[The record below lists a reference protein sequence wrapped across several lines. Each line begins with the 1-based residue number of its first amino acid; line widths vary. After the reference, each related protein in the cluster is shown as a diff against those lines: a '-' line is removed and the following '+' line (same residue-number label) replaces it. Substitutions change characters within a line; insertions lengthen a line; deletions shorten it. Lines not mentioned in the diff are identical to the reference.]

1 MSEEMVCRKR
11 RLSSFQIIILGFAG
25 VILLGALL
33 LMLPLS
39 TTAGCVTPFHEAL
52 FTATSAVCVTGL
64 VVQDTGSYW
73 SVFGQA
79 VILTLIQIGGLGV
92 VTVAASFAL
101 LSGRRISL
109 MQRSTMQDAISA
121 PKVGGI
127 VRLTRFILRGTFL
140 IELIGALAML
150 PVFCRDYGWHGIWM
164 AVFHSISAFCNAG
177 FDILGTN
184 NNLYPSLT
192 GYVQNPV
199 INITIMLLIITGG
212 IGFLTWDDICENKL
226 HFHRYRM
233 QSKVILVTTLTLIVL
248 PALFFFFV
256 DFDALPLGARVQA
269 ALFQSVTPRTA
280 GFNTVD
286 LPAMSGASMGVMIL
300 LMLIGGSP
308 GSTAGGMKT
317 TTLAVLLSNAAATFR
332 QRDSAQFFGRRVD
345 CSAVKT
351 AATILTM
358 YLALFFGGGVFI
370 SVYEDIP
377 LSSCLYEAASAVG
390 TVGLTLGITPQL
402 HIPSQMV
409 LIALMYLGRVGGL
422 TLIYA
427 AVSSKKTGSGKA
439 SRLDKQRS
447 IYPMKNVLLIGAG
460 RFGRHIAM
468 QLSQLGHQVMA
479 VDTNE
484 ERINDVLPFVTNA
497 QIGDSTNA
505 EFLRSLGI
513 GNFDVCFVTI
523 SGSFQNSL
531 ETTSL
536 LKELGAKCVVSRAE
550 RDVQAKFLLRNGADN
565 VVYPEKQVAKWA
577 AIRFTAD
584 HIFDYIEIDEQ
595 HAIFEVQ
602 VPEAWVGKSVGEL
615 DVRRKFGI
623 NILGIKRAGKTDV
636 SVTPDTVLSDDITIL
651 TMGEYKALQ
660 KCFRI

>member
-1 MSEEMVCRKR
+1 MSEKIIYRKF

-25 VILLGALL
+25 LILLGTLM
-33 LMLPLS
+33 LMLPIS
-39 TTAGCVTPFHEAL
+39 TTEGCVTPFNEAL

-73 SVFGQA
+73 SAFGQM
-79 VILTLIQIGGLGV
+79 VILMLIQIGGLGV

-101 LSGRRISL
+101 MSGRKISL

-127 VRLTRFILRGTFL
+127 VRLTLFILRGTFL

-150 PVFCRDYGWHGIWM
+150 PVFCRDYGWHGIWL
-164 AVFHSISAFCNAG
+164 AVFHSVSAFCNAG

-184 NNLYPSLT
+184 DNLYPSLV
-192 GYVQNPV
+192 GYVQNQV

-233 QSKVILVTTLTLIVL
+233 QSKVILVTTLALIVL

-256 DFDALPLGARVQA
+256 DFGTLPLGERIQV

-280 GFNTVD
+280 GFNTVN
-286 LPAMSGASMGVMIL
+286 LPRMSGASLSLMIL

-308 GSTAGGMKT
+308 GSTAGGIKT
-317 TTLAVLLSNAAATFR
+317 TTLAVLLGNAVATFR
-332 QRDSAQFFGRRVD
+332 QRDSVQFFGRRVE
-345 CSAVKT
+345 CHAVKT

-370 SVYEDIP
+370 SVYENLP

-390 TVGLTLGITPQL
+390 TVGLSLGITPHL

-427 AVSSKKTGSGKA
+427 AVSTKKNGNGK
-439 SRLDKQRS
+439 LPQ
-447 IYPMKNVLLIGAG
+447 
-460 RFGRHIAM
+460 
-468 QLSQLGHQVMA
+468 
-479 VDTNE
+479 
-484 ERINDVLPFVTNA
+484 ERIT
-497 QIGDSTNA
+497 IG
-505 EFLRSLGI
+505 
-513 GNFDVCFVTI
+513 
-523 SGSFQNSL
+523 
-531 ETTSL
+531 
-536 LKELGAKCVVSRAE
+536 
-550 RDVQAKFLLRNGADN
+550 
-565 VVYPEKQVAKWA
+565 
-577 AIRFTAD
+577 
-584 HIFDYIEIDEQ
+584 
-595 HAIFEVQ
+595 
-602 VPEAWVGKSVGEL
+602 
-615 DVRRKFGI
+615 
-623 NILGIKRAGKTDV
+623 
-636 SVTPDTVLSDDITIL
+636 
-651 TMGEYKALQ
+651 
-660 KCFRI
+660 

>member
-1 MSEEMVCRKR
+1 MSEKIIYRKF

-25 VILLGALL
+25 VILVGALM
-33 LMLPLS
+33 LMLPIS
-39 TTAGCVTPFHEAL
+39 TTEGCVTPFNEAL

-73 SVFGQA
+73 SAFGQM
-79 VILTLIQIGGLGV
+79 VILMLIQIGGLGV

-101 LSGRRISL
+101 MSGRKISL

-127 VRLTRFILRGTFL
+127 VRLTLFILRGTCL

-150 PVFCRDYGWHGIWM
+150 PVFCHDYGWHGIWL

-184 NNLYPSLT
+184 DNLYPSLI

-199 INITIMLLIITGG
+199 INITIMVLIITGG

-233 QSKVILVTTLTLIVL
+233 QSKVILVTTLALIVL

-256 DFDALPLGARVQA
+256 DFGTLPLGERIQA

-286 LPAMSGASMGVMIL
+286 ISGMSGASLSLIIL

-308 GSTAGGMKT
+308 GSTAGGIKT
-317 TTLAVLLSNAAATFR
+317 TTLAVLLGNAVATFR
-332 QRDSAQFFGRRVD
+332 QGDSVQFFGRRVE
-345 CSAVKT
+345 CHAVKT

-358 YLALFFGGGVFI
+358 YLALFFLGGVFI
-370 SVYEDIP
+370 SVYENLP
-377 LSSCLYEAASAVG
+377 MSSCLYEAASAVG
-390 TVGLTLGITPQL
+390 TVGLSLGITPHL

-427 AVSSKKTGSGKA
+427 AVSTKKNGNGK
-439 SRLDKQRS
+439 
-447 IYPMKNVLLIGAG
+447 
-460 RFGRHIAM
+460 
-468 QLSQLGHQVMA
+468 
-479 VDTNE
+479 
-484 ERINDVLPFVTNA
+484 LP
-497 QIGDSTNA
+497 Q
-505 EFLRSLGI
+505 
-513 GNFDVCFVTI
+513 
-523 SGSFQNSL
+523 
-531 ETTSL
+531 
-536 LKELGAKCVVSRAE
+536 
-550 RDVQAKFLLRNGADN
+550 
-565 VVYPEKQVAKWA
+565 EK
-577 AIRFTAD
+577 
-584 HIFDYIEIDEQ
+584 
-595 HAIFEVQ
+595 
-602 VPEAWVGKSVGEL
+602 
-615 DVRRKFGI
+615 
-623 NILGIKRAGKTDV
+623 
-636 SVTPDTVLSDDITIL
+636 ITI
-651 TMGEYKALQ
+651 G
-660 KCFRI
+660 